1 VSVPLA
7 SSSTSPRS
15 RRRLTGRIAGL
26 SLAGGGVVTFLS
38 LSVGTPEDAKVLGLL
53 LVALAAIVLGGVVWL
68 LPWERWHWS
77 ATLSVIPVAFTLIAL
92 RNFFSPVTVA
102 PSVFF
107 VVTFAWI
114 GVGYGRFTSL
124 LFAPVATAAYLL
136 PFVARSGVPADYRSA
151 AVVIPACVLIGETM
165 AWIAERLRRSERALR
180 DSERRYADAYERER
194 EAVQRLDAQDQAR
207 NAFLTAV
214 AHELRTPAA
223 AVLGFA
229 STLERTDP
237 FLSDQDRTE
246 MVHRLARGARR
257 LHRLLADLLDLD
269 RIARGLLAPDLQE
282 VDLEPVVRR
291 AVAESEIADHP
302 VEVRTEPV
310 LARADPVQVER
321 IVENLLMNAARHTP
335 AGTQVWVDLSARDGG
350 ALLAVEDAGP
360 GIPDGLGQAIF
371 EPFSQGPSVPQHAP
385 GVGIGLTVV
394 AQFTR
399 LQGGRVWVE
408 ERPGGGAR
416 FLVLLPAAAAA
427 LPAGD
432 HAMDTGAPVALAP

>member
-1 VSVPLA
+1 MSVLLA
-7 SSSTSPRS
+7 PSSTSPRS

-26 SLAGGGVVTFLS
+26 SLAGGGVVTLLS
-38 LSVGTPEDAKVLGLL
+38 LSVAPQDAQELGLF
-53 LVALAAIVLGGVVWL
+53 LVAIAAMVLGGVAWL
-68 LPWERWHWS
+68 LPWQRWHWS
-77 ATLSVIPVAFTLIAL
+77 ATLSVIPVAFALIAL

-114 GVGYGRFTSL
+114 GVGYRRFTSL
-124 LFAPVATAAYLL
+124 LFAPLATAAYLL

-165 AWIAERLRRSERALR
+165 AWIAERLRRTERALR
-180 DSERRYADAYERER
+180 DSERRYAEAYERER

-229 STLERTDP
+229 STLERVDLS
-237 FLSDQDRTE
+237 LSDEERTE
-246 MVHRLARGARR
+246 MVHRLARSARR

-282 VDLEPVVRR
+282 IDLEPVVRE
-291 AVAESEIADHP
+291 AVALSEIPDHP
-302 VEVRTEPV
+302 VDVRTEPV
-310 LARADPVQVER
+310 VARADPVQVER
-321 IVENLLMNAARHTP
+321 IVENLLTNAARHTP
-335 AGTQVWVDLSARDGG
+335 AGTPVWVDLRERDGG

-360 GIPDGLGQAIF
+360 GIPDGMRRAIF

-385 GVGIGLTVV
+385 GVGVGLTVV

-416 FLVLLPAAAAA
+416 FLLFLPGAVGTAS
-427 LPAGD
+427 PPGRPVSAGR
-432 HAMDTGAPVALAP
+432 PVALAP